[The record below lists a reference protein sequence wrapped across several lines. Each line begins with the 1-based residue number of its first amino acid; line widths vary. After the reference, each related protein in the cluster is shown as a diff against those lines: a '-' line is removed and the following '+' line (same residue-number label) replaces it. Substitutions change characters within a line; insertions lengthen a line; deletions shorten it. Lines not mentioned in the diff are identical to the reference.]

1 MLKTSIFKL
10 QVSCPGCG
18 ALHALAGFHEQETCL
33 ECGKIIPLREFYRS
47 RLFGGADMTKYMNG
61 FLSGTVEQIGGGA
74 VNQAGAYK
82 MTYSSRAAYCEEC
95 FKEAPEA
102 DIMSAINNNT
112 PFACACGH
120 KMPVKPA
127 DDFIRSIHPKI
138 LGILNDS
145 EGKDFME
152 KDVDEKKQMIVFS
165 CMTCGAGLQL
175 SSDSGRMI
183 KCQYCDNE
191 NYLPDAIWGKL
202 HPDKDV
208 EPFFVILDLDG
219 ADISGCMQYFL
230 GVTML
235 RVYEKHFLN
244 FIREYFENPFQSDSL
259 KVWLSAFLA
268 AKNNPSGFNLDIT
281 KPQRYFYEQ
290 FGFGMER
297 QSGWLRETVAAYAAG
312 LPVDLQMKLAHD
324 PEPTVRLA
332 LARNVDI
339 HKDAVKVLQNDSN
352 PEVTTEAKKHKTGLF
367 KGLFG

>member
-33 ECGKIIPLREFYRS
+33 ECGKIIPLREFYKS
-47 RLFGGADMTKYMNG
+47 RLFGSADMTKYLDG
-61 FLSGTVEQIGGGA
+61 FLSGTIEQIGGGA

-112 PFACACGH
+112 PFACSCGH

-191 NYLPDAIWGKL
+191 NHYQLT
-202 HPDKDV
+202 
-208 EPFFVILDLDG
+208 G
-219 ADISGCMQYFL
+219 ANPHEIH
-230 GVTML
+230 
-235 RVYEKHFLN
+235 VY
-244 FIREYFENPFQSDSL
+244 
-259 KVWLSAFLA
+259 
-268 AKNNPSGFNLDIT
+268 
-281 KPQRYFYEQ
+281 
-290 FGFGMER
+290 
-297 QSGWLRETVAAYAAG
+297 
-312 LPVDLQMKLAHD
+312 
-324 PEPTVRLA
+324 
-332 LARNVDI
+332 
-339 HKDAVKVLQNDSN
+339 
-352 PEVTTEAKKHKTGLF
+352 
-367 KGLFG
+367 